1 MKKAYFAFTVFVML
15 SLLAISAESQTTI
28 AQTENVVLDPIDIN
42 AYMFDNRSTRV
53 IIAARVNNVGD
64 SDITSFSFRVDSLSV
79 ELVGT
84 FVDDV
89 SSEGDVVPQD
99 RYTEIVITFPESLE
113 ENSTAWVYVEII
125 VGDLQSEQGLDESGQ
140 YDLGT
145 FTFYVRPI
153 STFQNFTFTA
163 IMPAHSSL
171 SSESVS
177 PIFPTST
184 ANYTDGNSMIFVW
197 EEPILQS
204 GQEKVFIIKYQTPLA
219 ESLQPA
225 TSLLT
230 TSLLLVAG
238 IMVGIAFMYLFP
250 RVADRLKQLGAVRI
264 VGVTNEEEEV
274 LDALRKKGGS
284 CSQKELYMQFDLS
297 QSKVSLILGNL
308 EERGLVKRVREGR
321 ENVVKI
327 LENE

>member
-1 MKKAYFAFTVFVML
+1 VKKAYLALTVFVML
-15 SLLAISAESQTTI
+15 SLLTISAESQTTI
-28 AQTENVVLDPIDIN
+28 AQTENVVLDPIDIK
-42 AYMFDNRSTRV
+42 AYMFDNRSTLV
-53 IIAARVNNVGD
+53 IISARVNNVGD
-64 SDITSFSFRVDSLSV
+64 SDLASLRFRVDSLSV

-89 SSEGDVVPQD
+89 SSEGDVVPRD
-99 RYTEIVITFPESLE
+99 RYTEIVITFPDSLA
-113 ENSTAWVYVEII
+113 ENTTAWVYVEII

-171 SSESVS
+171 SHESVS
-177 PIFPTST
+177 PVFPTST
-184 ANYTDGNSMIFVW
+184 ANYTDGISMIFVW
-197 EEPILQS
+197 ETLTLQP
-204 GQEKVFIIKYQTPLA
+204 GHENVFIIKYQTPVA
-219 ESLQPA
+219 EFIQPE
-225 TSLLT
+225 TSVLT
-230 TSLLLVAG
+230 ASLLLVAG
-238 IMVGIAFMYLFP
+238 VMIGIAVMFVFP
-250 RVADRLKQLGAVRI
+250 RVAARLKQVGAVRL
-264 VGVTNEEEEV
+264 VGVTNEEEEI
-274 LDALRKKGGS
+274 LDAIRKKGGS

-297 QSKVSLILGNL
+297 QSKVSLILSNL
-308 EERGLVKRVREGR
+308 EERGLVKRLREGR